1 MNPLSVFIILS
12 KESYI
17 YTFVEGLFPVLK
29 MKMKFID
36 ELNILCSLLSYSKIT
51 YFLSENCISFKSSNF
66 IVVNELSFVVEIPI
80 R

>member
-17 YTFVEGLFPVLK
+17 YTFVEALFPVL
-29 MKMKFID
+29 KMKFID